1 MSEQTLV
8 QKLAD
13 VMAEVGYV
21 QKDATNEFHKYR
33 YASAAAVLSKVNA
46 ALSSRGIAV
55 SSMAELVAHDRIQG
69 DKDKHKTIAVV
80 KLTLIFNDGTDA
92 LQIEGLG
99 SGEDTG
105 DKAVMKANTA
115 ALKYALANAFLI
127 SWGDDP
133 EADPSTDGA
142 QVDGAEAIATDEWL
156 VMCEQASGSPLATFK
171 KWWPTNKAKILD
183 DCGKEGAA
191 RVYEMFTIY
200 LARLRKEVEDAG
212 D

>member
-1 MSEQTLV
+1 VSEQTLV

-80 KLTLIFNDGTDA
+80 KLTLIFNDGTDT

-99 SGEDTG
+99 SGEDSG
-105 DKAVMKANTA
+105 DKAVMKADTA

-142 QVDGAEAIATDEWL
+142 QVNEAEALATDGWL
-156 VMCEQASGSPLATFK
+156 DVCEQASSSTLEKFK
-171 KWWPTNKAKILD
+171 KWWPANKAKILD
-183 DCGKEGAA
+183 ECGKEGAA
-191 RVYEMFTIY
+191 RVYEAFTVY
-200 LARLRKEVEDAG
+200 LTRLRKEVEDAG

>member
-13 VMAEVGYV
+13 VMAEVGYI

-55 SSMAELVAHDRIQG
+55 SSTAELVAHDRIEG
-69 DKDKHKTIAVV
+69 AKPKTIAVV

-142 QVDGAEAIATDEWL
+142 QVNEAEAVATDGWL
-156 VMCEQASGSPLATFK
+156 DVCEKASGSPLATFK

-183 DCGKEGAA
+183 ECGKEGAA
-191 RVYEMFTIY
+191 RVYEMFTVY
-200 LARLRKEVEDAG
+200 LTRLRKEVEDAG

>member
-46 ALSSRGIAV
+46 ALSSRGLAV
-55 SSMAELVAHDRIQG
+55 SSMAELIAHDRIEG
-69 DKDKHKTIAVV
+69 TKPKTIAVV
-80 KLTLIFNDGTDA
+80 KLTLIFNDGTDT

-99 SGEDTG
+99 SGEDSG

-133 EADPSTDGA
+133 EADPTTDGG
-142 QVDGAEAIATDEWL
+142 QVNGAEAAATDEWL
-156 VMCEQASGSPLATFK
+156 VMCEQASGSPLEKFK
-171 KWWPTNKAKILD
+171 KWWPANKAKILD
-183 DCGKEGAA
+183 ECGKEGAA
-191 RVYEMFTIY
+191 KVYEMFTVY
-200 LARLRKEVEDAG
+200 LTRLRKEVEDAG

>member
-55 SSMAELVAHDRIQG
+55 SSMAELVAHDRIDG
-69 DKDKHKTIAVV
+69 AKPKTIAVV
-80 KLTLIFNDGTDA
+80 KLTLIFNDGIDA

-133 EADPSTDGA
+133 EADPATDGA
-142 QVDGAEAIATDEWL
+142 QVNEAEDDAIDGWL
-156 VMCEQASGSPLATFK
+156 ELCEQASGSPLEKFK
-171 KWWPTNKAKILD
+171 KWWPTNKVHILEQ
-183 DCGKEGAA
+183 CGKEGAA
-191 RVYEMFTIY
+191 KVYEMFTVY
-200 LARLRKEVEDAG
+200 LTRLRKEVEDAG

>member
-1 MSEQTLV
+1 MSENTLV

-55 SSMAELVAHDRIQG
+55 SSTAELVAHDRIDG
-69 DKDKHKTIAVV
+69 AKPKTIAVV
-80 KLTLIFNDGTDA
+80 KLTLIFNDGTNT

-142 QVDGAEAIATDEWL
+142 QVNEAEDLATDGWL
-156 VMCEQASGSPLATFK
+156 AACEQASSSTLEKFK
-171 KWWPTNKAKILD
+171 TWWPANKAKILD
-183 DCGKEGAA
+183 ECGKEGAA
-191 RVYEMFTIY
+191 RVYEMFTVY

>member
-13 VMAEVGYV
+13 VMAEVGYI

-55 SSMAELVAHDRIQG
+55 SSTAELVAHDRIEG
-69 DKDKHKTIAVV
+69 AKPKTIAVV
-80 KLTLIFNDGTDA
+80 KLTLIFNDGTDT

-99 SGEDTG
+99 SGEDSG

-142 QVDGAEAIATDEWL
+142 QVNEAEAVATDGWL
-156 VMCEQASGSPLATFK
+156 DVCEKASGSPLATFK

-200 LARLRKEVEDAG
+200 LTRLRKEVEDAG